1 MLLLLRLLLLLT
13 KEAATSGLRART
25 ETSATEQTATGR
37 RLLLLLSRLLL
48 TKREAR
54 GARLLSRLT
63 ERARALCGL
72 TKSARAGG
80 TKSGLGSAEAS
91 ESGRRAGLLLL
102 LRLLLTE
109 RSGGAEETAGLLLWL
124 LLLLRLAEETSRR
137 CRGTWCAK
145 GTSLLLLGLLSLP
158 KQACRRP
165 RRTRSKASGSAGLT
179 ETRGSCRTPK
189 QTSWLG
195 AERRSGLSGLPEC
208 ACLSRWLAKSSRLSR
223 PKPSRSGLR
232 GAGILPALLVV
243 HDPQLV
249 KARTLVRVHGGD
261 RVEEVGR
268 RVLCAREGGGILLPG
283 RHVRRVGSTGRRR
296 GNILV
301 RGIVLVHGIRVR
313 RTSCP
318 ASSERRG
325 RLGSKQSRCRTRTET
340 ASGGRWLATEKTA
353 ACRGGS
359 SKRGSL
365 ATSKQTATSYSS
377 ISGAP

>member
-1 MLLLLRLLLLLT
+1 LLLLLRLLLLLT

-137 CRGTWCAK
+137 CRAK

-301 RGIVLVHGIRVR
+301 RGIRVR